1 MKNQKVYLRVGL
13 NGSGHTRFIQDLGK
27 MCGLK
32 CFNKKIRTP
41 LKTFHRRSTQF
52 EKAIGLYE
60 GEKMV
65 AFDNTPAKQMCNLRT
80 FKNLNGGC
88 LTCDSIRNGIDTW
101 VFSVNQSGMKSSG
114 DIDIDDI
121 LVHVFGKD
129 ELQGRRN
136 IFYRNITEVHHMLA
150 DGTVRVLACDGKK
163 LEDAIVLSYNECIK
177 RVVGIHTGVVGM

>member
-32 CFNKKIRTP
+32 CFNKKSRTP

-65 AFDNTPAKQMCNLRT
+65 AFDNTSAKQMCNLRT

-136 IFYRNITEVHHMLA
+136 IFFRNVTEVHHMLA